1 VTTELIDGGIA
12 LTIAPER
19 GAEVRSLEC
28 GGAELLYRPP
38 WDPEPLP
45 EGPLAADVWERS
57 WHGGW
62 QLLWPSAGAACM
74 LDGVEHGFHGA
85 GSTAPFELV
94 KCDRQRALLCCMIAG
109 LSCERRYDVRDG
121 HVRATTRFVNTG
133 ERPTP
138 LVAVEH
144 LILGGPLATEGTT
157 IELGGGRIVEQ
168 AWDGSPL
175 PASGDWPWLGS
186 ADLSVLPGTT
196 SRFVVVRDI
205 PAGEVR
211 IAGSGGIT
219 LGVRFQLPAYPHLW
233 LWEERFGATLQPWH
247 GRGECLA
254 VEPSTVPTT
263 DGLAGA
269 VARDEAIVLPPG
281 GEWSSW
287 IELAPDSGS
296 VE

>member
-1 VTTELIDGGIA
+1 MTIELHDGEIA

-19 GAEVRSLEC
+19 GAEVRSLGL

-38 WDPEPLP
+38 WEPEPLP
-45 EGPLAADVWERS
+45 QGPLAAEVWERS

-62 QLLWPSAGAACM
+62 QLLWPSAGAACT

-85 GSTAPFELV
+85 GSTAPFDLV
-94 KCDRQRALLCCMIAG
+94 ECDRQRALLRCEIAG
-109 LSCERRYDVRDG
+109 LFCERRYEVRAG
-121 HVRATTRFVNTG
+121 RVRATTRFVNTG
-133 ERPTP
+133 DRPSP

-157 IELGGGRIVEQ
+157 IGLGGGRIVEQ
-168 AWDGSPL
+168 GWDGSPL
-175 PASGDWPWLGS
+175 PAGGDWPWLGR
-186 ADLSVLPGTT
+186 ADLSLLPRTT
-196 SRFVVVRDI
+196 SQFVVVRDV
-205 PAGEVR
+205 PAGEVC
-211 IAGSGGIT
+211 IAGSGEIT
-219 LGVRFQLPAYPHLW
+219 LGVRFELSSYPHLW
-233 LWEERFGATLQPWH
+233 LWEERFGATLQPWD

-254 VEPSTVPTT
+254 VEPSTVPST

-269 VARDEAIVLPPG
+269 VARGEAIVLPPG

-287 IELAPDSGS
+287 IELAPDNRS